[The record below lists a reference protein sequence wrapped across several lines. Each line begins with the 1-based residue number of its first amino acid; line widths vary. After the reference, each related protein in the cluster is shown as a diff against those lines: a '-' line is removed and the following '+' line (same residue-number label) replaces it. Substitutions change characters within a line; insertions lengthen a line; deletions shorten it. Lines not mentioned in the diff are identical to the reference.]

1 MILMSR
7 CEKGGG
13 SDHPRAMG
21 AQEGY
26 FSYTDANGV
35 EVIVG
40 RLSDVPELQRA
51 EAKHID
57 LSKPALRVP
66 SNDGAGTSGGAMPRL
81 CLGDTPGCL
90 HAASFLI
97 GAAVALVLGG
107 AGMLAFRKAARVVAL
122 VAGIF
127 VIGGLV
133 TAYLTRARRA
143 AGLPGDKLATP
154 AVLIDDARAA
164 AKAAEEHQRKQARA
178 LDELDKQR

>member
-1 MILMSR
+1 LILMSR

-13 SDHPRAMG
+13 SVHPPVMG

-26 FSYTDANGV
+26 FSYTDATGV

-40 RLSDVPELQRA
+40 SLTDVPEPQRA

-57 LSKPALRVP
+57 LSKPAIRAP
-66 SNDGAGTSGGAMPRL
+66 SGEPGRTDGPMPRL
-81 CLGDTPGCL
+81 CLGDVPGCL
-90 HAASFLI
+90 HTASFLI
-97 GAAVALVLGG
+97 GAAVAVVLGG
-107 AGMLAFRKAARVVAL
+107 VGMLAFRKAARL
-122 VAGIF
+122 VAGVAGVF
-127 VIGGLV
+127 AIGALV
-133 TAYLTRARRA
+133 TAYLTHARRL

-178 LDELDKQR
+178 LDELDRQR

>member
-1 MILMSR
+1 MSR

-13 SDHPRAMG
+13 SVEPQAMG

-35 EVIVG
+35 VVIVG
-40 RLSDVPELQRA
+40 SLSDVPEQQRA
-51 EAKHID
+51 QAKHID

-66 SNDGAGTSGGAMPRL
+66 AKDAAGTAGEPMPRL
-81 CLGDTPGCL
+81 CLGDVPGCL
-90 HAASFLI
+90 HTASFLI
-97 GAAVALVLGG
+97 GAAVAVVLGG
-107 AGMLAFRKAARVVAL
+107 VGMLAFRKAARLVAV

-127 VIGGLV
+127 AIGALV
-133 TAYLTRARRA
+133 TAYLTHARRL

-164 AKAAEEHQRKQARA
+164 AKAAEEHQRKQARV